1 MSCNDSIPIS
11 DIVAAVAE
19 QLSKQYVAI
28 VNGVARDLT
37 LKGGVTLDSATKRD
51 LCETLEDCIED
62 AISEAFKNLPTP
74 DSLTIKSVELVGE
87 HLRITMTDGTTFPVD
102 LSQFTTAVEA
112 TQIAEAIKR
121 TISDEYLVSSTLQG
135 DTLVMVMSSGKQ
147 LHVPLTRLAS
157 DVNVV
162 GGQVYGNTL
171 VLTKNDGS
179 SISVDLSQ
187 FANAPVAVGNTAL
200 ANDGRTVLGKFLM

>member
-19 QLSKQYVAI
+19 QLSKLYVAKED
-28 VNGVARDLT
+28 GVAKDLT
-37 LKGGVTLDSATKRD
+37 LKGDIALDSAATAS
-51 LCETLEDCIED
+51 LCEALEDCIED
-62 AISEAFKNLPTP
+62 TISEAFKNRPTP
-74 DSLTIKSVELVGE
+74 ESLTIKSVELVGE
-87 HLRITMTDGTTFPVD
+87 QLRITMSDGTTFPVD

-112 TQIAEAIKR
+112 TQIAENIKR

-147 LHVPLTRLAS
+147 LHVPLTSLAS
-157 DVNVV
+157 DVNVTA
-162 GGQVYGNTL
+162 GQVYGNTL

-179 SISVDLSQ
+179 SIRVDLSQ